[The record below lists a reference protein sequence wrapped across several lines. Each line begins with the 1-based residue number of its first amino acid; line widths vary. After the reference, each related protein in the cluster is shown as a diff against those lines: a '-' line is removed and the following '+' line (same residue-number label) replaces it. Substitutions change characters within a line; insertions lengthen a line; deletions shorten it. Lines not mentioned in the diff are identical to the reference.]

1 MSSFRRTA
9 IMNAANCAAKLA
21 MKNAPELEKSSKW
34 LITRFLKKTAP
45 KSEFCVRIARLK
57 LLLGEAVLEI
67 EELEDIPTQAKPKSS
82 GYSMGIKT

>member
-1 MSSFRRTA
+1 
-9 IMNAANCAAKLA
+9 MNAANCAAKSA
-21 MKNAPELEKSSKW
+21 MLQNAPELEKSSKW

-67 EELEDIPTQAKPKSS
+67 EELEDIQNSPFPTQAKPKSS